1 MPHNFCNKWIVFILV
16 RRHVLLEIHN
26 EFQLISKLNSF
37 FLSTGKIAKILL
49 GSAAQMGLSA

>member
-1 MPHNFCNKWIVFILV
+1 MFILI
-16 RRHVLLEIHN
+16 REHVLLEIHN
-26 EFQLISKLNSF
+26 EFQLIRKFNSF